1 MRKVNTKNLTPKM
14 AWDKFVNTSEEMFIS
29 NFMAD
34 NPPVTDIKT
43 MCEIYALELPIIFEH
58 ERMLFTIDQMEQIKK
73 LITEHLENYIE
84 EKGGID
90 KLELLSVE
98 ELDHM
103 EMIEWEKLMNL
114 IAKRYNITR
123 EEVSKILTKE

>member
-1 MRKVNTKNLTPKM
+1 MRKVNTENLTPKM
-14 AWDKFVNTSEEMFIS
+14 AWNKFINTSEEMFIS

-43 MCEIYALELPIIFEH
+43 MCKIYALELPIIFEY
-58 ERMLFTIDQMEQIKK
+58 ERILFTTDQMEQIRK
-73 LITEHLENYIE
+73 LITEYLENYIE

-90 KLELLSVE
+90 KLDLLSVE

-103 EMIEWEKLMNL
+103 AMIEHEKIMNL

-123 EEVSKILTKE
+123 EEASNIFTKE